1 MSRTTLILAL
11 KMAWFNLWRRARRSG
26 LVILMIA
33 GSMTAMLAI
42 EGLYDGMVK
51 TMRES
56 TIRSDSG
63 EISVYAPDFR
73 LYQSLEYAIADDRPL
88 LTALDADPAVAAYSV
103 RLSQTGLAS
112 TARKSAMG
120 RLVGID
126 LEAEERFGQLSGFV
140 KAGKIDWGRRLN
152 GCAIGKKLAEDLG
165 IEVGHRLVFS
175 SQNAEGDIS
184 AVSLYVT
191 AIVQTSN
198 LLIDNQTIYVA
209 LPRSRIFS
217 GLGENGATQV
227 ALRLKA
233 PAETEAVAAQLQAA
247 FPGLEVET
255 WQTLYPVLKQMQEM
269 MVIFNSIT
277 FAIVMLVVLIG
288 IFGVMLVSVLER
300 TREFGILIALG
311 TPQSQLRVQV
321 AAEALVLGVVG
332 FVLGAFTSYLAL
344 WYLQTQGLDLRE
356 YAAGLE
362 AFGYNAVV
370 YADIKSRYFTN
381 TFLAIIAAAIV
392 SVLLPMRRL
401 KKLNPIEVIQV

>member
-1 MSRTTLILAL
+1 MFRLML
-11 KMAWFNLWRRARRSG
+11 KMAWSNLWRRSRRSA
-26 LVILMIA
+26 LVIIMIA
-33 GSMTAMLAI
+33 ASMTAMLAI

-63 EISVYAPDFR
+63 EISVYAPKFR
-73 LYQSLEYAIADDRPL
+73 LYQNLEYAIKDVRPL
-88 LTALDADPAVAAYSV
+88 TEAATADPAVKAVAV

-112 TARKSAMG
+112 TARKSSMA

-126 LEAEERFGQLSGFV
+126 LDAEERFGQISAFV
-140 KAGKIDWGRRLN
+140 KAGHIDWGRRSN
-152 GCAIGKKLAEDLG
+152 GCAIGKKLAEDLDA
-165 IEVGHRLVFS
+165 EVGHRIVFS
-175 SQNAEGDIS
+175 SQNVQGDIS
-184 AVSLYVT
+184 SVSLYIT

-198 LLIDNQTIYVA
+198 LLIDNQTVFIA
-209 LPRSRIFS
+209 LPRSRAFS
-217 GLGENGATQV
+217 GLGEDGATQV
-227 ALRLKA
+227 ALRLKEPSA
-233 PAETEAVAAQLQAA
+233 LHTEAERYKNA
-247 FPGLEVET
+247 FPRLDVET

-288 IFGVMLVSVLER
+288 IFGVMLVSILER

-311 TPQSQLRVQV
+311 TPQPQLRIQV
-321 AAEALVLGVVG
+321 VLEALVLGVLG
-332 FVLGAFTSYLAL
+332 FLLGAVLSYAAL

-370 YADIKSRYFTN
+370 YADIKVRYFTN
-381 TFLAIIAAAIV
+381 TFLAIVAAAFV
-392 SVLLPMRRL
+392 SVLLPMYRL
-401 KKLNPIEVIQV
+401 KKLNPIEVIQE